1 LSDAMLIEK
10 AKLLASGLGIPE
22 GTLQFSSGWLHK
34 FKNRNGIHQEK
45 LHGEADSADN
55 AAIIEALPL
64 LREKCATYPLE
75 RIYNMDETGLFY
87 RLEPDRTLA
96 TKRLSGRKKNKERIS
111 VALCSNADRSHK
123 LKPLIIG
130 KSAKPRCFKNINI
143 YNLPMVYR
151 YNSKAWML
159 LTLFQEWLQEFDLQ
173 ISRKHRGQRVLLL
186 LDNCPSHKIRG
197 LVLQNVDVHFLP
209 PNTTSKIQPMDAGI
223 IMAFKKNY
231 LRHQIQ

>member
-1 LSDAMLIEK
+1 MLIEK
-10 AKLLASGLGIPE
+10 AKLLANGLEVLE

-34 FKNRNGIHQEK
+34 FKNRNGIRQEI

-55 AAIIEALPL
+55 AAIIEALLL
-64 LREKCATYPLE
+64 LREKYAAYPLE

-87 RLEPDRTLA
+87 RLESDRTLA

-111 VALCSNADRSHK
+111 IALCSNADGSHK

-130 KSAKPRCFKNINI
+130 KCAKSRCFKNINI
-143 YNLPMVYR
+143 YNLLMIYR
-151 YNSKAWML
+151 NNSKAWML

-173 ISRKHRGQRVLLL
+173 ISRKYRGQRVLLL
-186 LDNCPSHKIRG
+186 LDNCPSHKVEG
-197 LVLQNVDVHFLP
+197 MVLQNVDVHFLP

-223 IMAFKKNY
+223 IMTFKKNY
-231 LRHQIQ
+231 RRHQI